1 MDKNFIIGIPLRDFR
16 DPMTRLSS
24 NINLDERI
32 NLMKHMFLNIV
43 KSFQETNVEIF
54 SITKDSSV
62 IDYSKKIG
70 IESFIS
76 KSKGLSEE
84 AIEFLNSNKKYK
96 GWTICHADLPY
107 ITKYYAKNWINEC
120 MNNEILICE
129 SKDSGTPL
137 IGGKNYIESFHYGEN
152 SYKKH
157 TEMLNNEN
165 INYKKVFHKELS
177 FEVDDLEDYKQLV
190 KNQPRWLRKI
200 SNTSSPDRI

>member
-1 MDKNFIIGIPLRDFR
+1 
-16 DPMTRLSS
+16 
-24 NINLDERI
+24 
-32 NLMKHMFLNIV
+32 MKHMFLNIV

-137 IGGKNYIESFHYGEN
+137 IGGKNYIESFHYGKN